1 MDENIHLVL
10 FNEILMLASEHFA
23 RFDCDCAPVV
33 FMVIQTPSSLLPR
46 EKLPTSVGS
55 VENSA
60 RIICSHSWIWECLCS
75 ERSMCK
81 GKKLHLF
88 EARQNLSSMR
98 NIFRRNPSISYFNAV
113 IRQYSL
119 CSSCSKSRLKKNG
132 KKRNSEVFLRFI
144 KLINDKIISDLIFS
158 CLS

>member
-1 MDENIHLVL
+1 MGNTTKEPQKLKDTKFALNDNKAIATNVAMDENIHLVL

-60 RIICSHSWIWECLCS
+60 RIICSHSWI
-75 ERSMCK
+75 
-81 GKKLHLF
+81 
-88 EARQNLSSMR
+88 
-98 NIFRRNPSISYFNAV
+98 
-113 IRQYSL
+113 
-119 CSSCSKSRLKKNG
+119 
-132 KKRNSEVFLRFI
+132 
-144 KLINDKIISDLIFS
+144 
-158 CLS
+158 

>member
-119 CSSCSKSRLKKNG
+119 CYSCSKSRLKKKWKE
-132 KKRNSEVFLRFI
+132 KKLRSIFKI
-144 KLINDKIISDLIFS
+144 YKIN
-158 CLS
+158 